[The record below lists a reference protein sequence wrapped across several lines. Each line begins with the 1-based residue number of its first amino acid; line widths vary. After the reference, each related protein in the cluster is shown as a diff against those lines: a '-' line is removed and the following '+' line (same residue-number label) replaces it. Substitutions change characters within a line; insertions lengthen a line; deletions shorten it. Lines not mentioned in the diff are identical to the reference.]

1 MSTKAISRPGSF
13 RKKWNTFR
21 TYITKPQNAI
31 LLVLGIILTVT
42 TIYPMYTI
50 ARDTVRLHPGSIDTQ
65 EAAKDYQF
73 DALGST
79 LTTYN
84 WKNLFTDTITTR
96 VGRERVTRSVGS
108 IYLWT
113 PLLNSILISIFAC
126 IGAISTACS
135 LSQTNSVMNFRILL
149 SGLKAIAFLS
159 KSRNFGRS
167 APSIA

>member
-1 MSTKAISRPGSF
+1 MSTKAISQAGNF
-13 RKKWNTFR
+13 RKTWNKFR

-31 LLVLGIILTVT
+31 LLALGIILTVT
-42 TIYPMYTI
+42 TIYPMFTI

-73 DALGST
+73 DAVGTT

-108 IYLWT
+108 GHADEFKVQEILKLDFHF
-113 PLLNSILISIFAC
+113 PLHHA
-126 IGAISTACS
+126 A
-135 LSQTNSVMNFRILL
+135 VDP
-149 SGLKAIAFLS
+149 
-159 KSRNFGRS
+159 GRHV
-167 APSIA
+167 AEPV